1 MVLKSSVGLFWR
13 YLSLPAATLHLFH
26 LKRIEG
32 PAAEIH
38 YGSIKG
44 QHLKGFRFLL
54 DKIEDFASHWKDLEE
69 GRIPVILSPLF
80 PHQALTLLGQFPLTE
95 PQLQD
100 LGASTGG
107 INWKALA
114 RGLLKNEGIR
124 LLIDY
129 SRAGVDWVGEDFL
142 YAWDVLNLLQR
153 RRVLEHISRGFLKHP
168 EAKKLFWQRMN
179 RDQMYNSDYT
189 SPELS
194 RVAGGTPP
202 SHLPGSLEPPE
213 PRGRSGDLAGP
224 QLRAKNG
231 FRAPTGLLEDPSGFS
246 GQLGSGGGN
255 SPVAPAVVSF
265 FISL

>member
-1 MVLKSSVGLFWR
+1 MDLFQIFGFFFTSWQGFLVFLCLLLFGQVCLWYYTDFRWKDWFAWLKFPKEIKALGWKRVYRLQNPLPFFLRDLWTSRREDWEDDGLKSSVGLFWR

-153 RRVLEHISRGFLKHP
+153 RRVLEHISPGFF
-168 EAKKLFWQRMN
+168 EA
-179 RDQMYNSDYT
+179 S
-189 SPELS
+189 
-194 RVAGGTPP
+194 
-202 SHLPGSLEPPE
+202 
-213 PRGRSGDLAGP
+213 
-224 QLRAKNG
+224 
-231 FRAPTGLLEDPSGFS
+231 
-246 GQLGSGGGN
+246 
-255 SPVAPAVVSF
+255 
-265 FISL
+265 